1 MPLDSGP
8 ASAIAGV
15 FVAVE
20 GSPYRIGV
28 RQLCE
33 FAAKQGDLDTRFTPA
48 PTSLQGMDGHRE
60 VASRRGSTYQREVT
74 LSDLQGDL
82 LVRGRADG
90 YDPQANRLEEV
101 KTHRG
106 DLDRMPANHRFL
118 HWAQAKVYAH
128 LICAQQSLGDTQVAL
143 VYFNVASREETVLV
157 EAHDAQSLARSYQAL
172 CARFLQWSQ
181 QELAHRKRRDR
192 LLAEM
197 RFPHATFRNGQRT
210 LAASVYKAGIRGL
223 TLMAQAPT
231 GIGKTLATLFPALK
245 ACSTAGIDK
254 IFFLTAKT
262 TGRQIALDAMRLINR
277 DQPAGSIRVLEL
289 VARDTSCVYP
299 GRECHGE
306 SCPLAKGFYDRLP
319 EARQAAL
326 VEPQW
331 DKATLSSIGTA
342 YSVCPYYLGHEL
354 AQWADVIVADYNHYF
369 STNAMLHVLAV
380 SREWRF
386 TVLIDE
392 AHNLVER
399 CRSMYTAEL
408 GTSGLRELRRYA
420 PALLRTDIGRIQR
433 ALGQWAD
440 GQTAEYAVHA
450 EIPQNLTGSL
460 QKFAAATQDLLAESA
475 GGLDADLMRFY
486 FDVLHF
492 LEIADMPGPH
502 TIVDV
507 TNDIKGTTAKPGT
520 TGSIVCLRN
529 VIPGPHLQGRWKA
542 AHSVAL
548 YSATLSPQRYVTEML
563 GLSESAIHLDV
574 PSPFAGQLTV
584 HIARHISTRYRDRR
598 ESLHNVV
605 RLMAGQFERA
615 PGNYLAFFSSFQ
627 YLQDAI
633 QAFAAAHPAVATW
646 AQERRMGESQ
656 RQDFLDAFVEDGK
669 GIGFAVLGGAFGEGI
684 DLPGSRL
691 TGAFIAT
698 LGLAQVNPV
707 NEEVKRRID
716 SSMGHGFEYTYLYPG
731 LQKVAQAAG
740 RVVRTSSDTGTVH
753 LMDDR
758 FAQKEIRA
766 LLPSWWAMGPSSM
779 A

>member
-1 MPLDSGP
+1 MAVDPGP
-8 ASAIAGV
+8 
-15 FVAVE
+15 
-20 GSPYRIGV
+20 YHIGV

-60 VASRRGSTYQREVT
+60 VASRRGSTYQREVA
-74 LSDLQGDL
+74 LSDLHGGL
-82 LVRGRADG
+82 VVRGRADG
-90 YDPQANRLEEV
+90 YDPHANRLEEV

-106 DLDRMPANHRFL
+106 DLERMPSNHRFL

-128 LICAQQSLGDTQVAL
+128 LICAQQSLDETQVAL

-157 EAHDAQSLARSYQAL
+157 ESHDAQSLARSYQAL

-181 QELAHRKRRDR
+181 RELAHRTRRDR

-197 RFPHATFRNGQRT
+197 PFPHATFREGQRT
-210 LAASVYKAGIRGL
+210 LAASVYKAGIRGQ

-245 ACSTAGIDK
+245 ACPTTGIDK

-277 DQPAGSIRVLEL
+277 DHPAGSIRVLEL
-289 VARDTSCVYP
+289 VARDKSCVYP

-326 VEPQW
+326 LESQW
-331 DKATLSSIGTA
+331 DKATLSKVGTS
-342 YSVCPYYLGHEL
+342 YSVCPYYLGHEM

-369 STNAMLHVLAV
+369 STNAMLYALAV

-408 GTSGLRELRRYA
+408 GTSGLRELQRHA
-420 PALLRTDIGRIQR
+420 PAPLRTELGRVLR
-433 ALGQWAD
+433 ALGQWTDA
-440 GQTAEYAVHA
+440 QTEAYAVHT
-450 EIPQNLTGSL
+450 ELPQNLTGSL
-460 QKFAAATQDLLAESA
+460 QKFAAATGELLAESA

-492 LEIADMPGPH
+492 LEIADMLGPH
-502 TIVDV
+502 SIVDV
-507 TNDIKGTTAKPGT
+507 TRESEGAATNPGRV
-520 TGSIVCLRN
+520 GSKVCLRN
-529 VIPGPHLQGRWKA
+529 VIPGPHLQLRWKA

-548 YSATLSPQRYVTEML
+548 YSATLSPQRFVTQML
-563 GLSESAIHLDV
+563 GLSDSAIYLDV

-598 ESLHNVV
+598 ESLQNLV
-605 RLMAGQFERA
+605 RLMVGQFERA
-615 PGNYLAFFSSFQ
+615 PGNYLAFFSSFL
-627 YLQDAI
+627 YLQDALL
-633 QAFAAAHPAVATW
+633 AFGAAHPAVPTW
-646 AQERRMGESQ
+646 AQDRRMVETQ
-656 RQDFLDAFVEDGK
+656 RQEFLDTFVEDGR

-707 NEEVKRRID
+707 NEEIKRRIQ

-758 FAQKEIRA
+758 FAQKEILA
-766 LLPSWWAMGPSSM
+766 LLPSWWAIGPSSL